1 MLAMG
6 GTSILGAAGAL
17 LLKFLGGPGTGG
29 ALLIATLA
37 VWVLGPLAIT
47 DRILKNQDI

>member
-1 MLAMG
+1 MLAMS
-6 GTSILGAAGAL
+6 GTSIFGAAAAL
-17 LLKFLGGPGTGG
+17 LLKSRERQVSA

-47 DRILKNQDI
+47 DRILKNPDI